1 MEIKY
6 PKAFI
11 LKVLLLLLCCCTVF
25 LLGFEYGVKLGEFE
39 RPEEITQPKELTHY
53 FRNIGEFRLTAYCSC
68 PECCGK
74 WANNRPTDERG
85 NEIVYGAS
93 GEILTEGISIAVDPD
108 VIPYGSIVEING
120 NKYRADDTGG
130 AIKGSRIDVY
140 FADHE
145 QAKQF
150 GVQYADVFIK
160 VKV

>member
-1 MEIKY
+1 MRSD
-6 PKAFI
+6 F
-11 LKVLLLLLCCCTVF
+11 LKLLIVAIVSVAV
-25 LLGFEYGVKLGEFE
+25 GFGFRVATSESAK
-39 RPEEITQPKELTHY
+39 PEEIEIMQVQEEQIKYY
-53 FRNIGEFRLTAYCSC
+53 FRELGQFELTAYCSC
-68 PECCGK
+68 PKCCGK

-85 NEIVYGAS
+85 NKIVYGAS
-93 GEILTEGISIAVDPD
+93 GEILTEGISVAVDPD
-108 VIPYGSIVEING
+108 VIPYGSIIEING

-130 AIKGSRIDVY
+130 AIKGSRIDIY

>member
-1 MEIKY
+1 MRSD
-6 PKAFI
+6 F
-11 LKVLLLLLCCCTVF
+11 LKLLIVAIVSVAV
-25 LLGFEYGVKLGEFE
+25 GFGFRVATAESEK
-39 RPEEITQPKELTHY
+39 PEETEIMKVQENEPIKHY
-53 FRNIGEFRLTAYCSC
+53 FRELGQFELTAYCSC

-108 VIPYGSIVEING
+108 VIPYGSTIDING

-130 AIKGSRIDVY
+130 AIRGSRIDIY

-160 VKV
+160 VEV

>member
-1 MEIKY
+1 MKSD
-6 PKAFI
+6 F
-11 LKVLLLLLCCCTVF
+11 LKLLIVAIVSVTI
-25 LLGFEYGVKLGEFE
+25 GFGFRVATTDSAK
-39 RPEEITQPKELTHY
+39 PEEIEIMQVQEDEPIKHY
-53 FRNIGEFRLTAYCSC
+53 FRELGQFELTAYCSC

-108 VIPYGSIVEING
+108 VIPYGSVVDING

-130 AIKGSRIDVY
+130 AIKGSRIDIY

>member
-1 MEIKY
+1 MKSD
-6 PKAFI
+6 F
-11 LKVLLLLLCCCTVF
+11 LKLLIVAIVSVAISF
-25 LLGFEYGVKLGEFE
+25 GFRVATAESAK
-39 RPEEITQPKELTHY
+39 PEETEIMKVQKNEPIEYY
-53 FRNIGEFRLTAYCSC
+53 FRELGQFELTAYCSC

-74 WANNRPTDERG
+74 WAKNRPIDERG

-108 VIPYGSIVEING
+108 VIPYGSIIDING

-130 AIKGSRIDVY
+130 AIRGSRIDIY

-150 GVQYADVFIK
+150 GVQYADVFIR
-160 VKV
+160 VEV

>member
-1 MEIKY
+1 MKSD
-6 PKAFI
+6 F
-11 LKVLLLLLCCCTVF
+11 LKLLIVALVSVAI
-25 LLGFEYGVKLGEFE
+25 GFGFRVATSESAK
-39 RPEEITQPKELTHY
+39 PEEIEIMQVQEDEPIKHY
-53 FRNIGEFRLTAYCSC
+53 FRELGQFELTAYCSC

-120 NKYRADDTGG
+120 KEFAAHDTGG
-130 AIKGSRIDVY
+130 SIVGRRIDVY

-160 VKV
+160 VEV